1 MESHGAE
8 QLADEFIGSAHILVA
23 AVIGMK
29 NTVLGHTAGK
39 GLSFSQLKILKLIDV
54 AGSHYIGDVAAF
66 LDVSDA
72 AASKAVD
79 RLVRQKYLRRS
90 EGRSDRRSS
99 EIVLAAAGRKVL
111 QQYDAA
117 KDGIL
122 QSIFRD
128 LDPHEVRRAVALME
142 GITRRV
148 VCGSASSEEI
158 CLQCAIYLKKRCLVR
173 DGARAECKYHR
184 RRKTRQTQPVEA
196 EP

>member
-29 NTVLGHTAGK
+29 NTVLGQTAGK

-54 AGSHYIGDVAAF
+54 AGSQYIGDVAAF

-128 LDPHEVRRAVALME
+128 LDPHEVRRAAALME

-184 RRKTRQTQPVEA
+184 RRKIRQTHPVEA
-196 EP
+196 GP

>member
-1 MESHGAE
+1 
-8 QLADEFIGSAHILVA
+8 
-23 AVIGMK
+23 MK